1 MNTAELRMHAG
12 HTLTSTA
19 RGAELVEEL
28 IHSRLDA
35 QPELKPWWD
44 TMTDEQAR
52 LHEGPEHPVE
62 EAHLRAGLRLFHAWR
77 VHVLRERLGDR
88 LEAARILDVGDV
100 DGLILRALGKSELGF
115 NLAADAIANIEANGV
130 RAAQGDGHRL
140 PFDDG
145 SFDAVLC
152 FETLEHVE
160 SPAALLEELARV
172 CSPAEPSTCRS
183 RGSRAR
189 SSILAIVSAAGAAAR
204 LRVLAGADFGHGASH
219 TPLEIAWEER
229 CDTLGARNAGGASGG
244 PGRGAASHIVA
255 GGFHRFQFFELRHR
269 ESR

>member
-1 MNTAELRMHAG
+1 
-12 HTLTSTA
+12 
-19 RGAELVEEL
+19 
-28 IHSRLDA
+28 
-35 QPELKPWWD
+35 LKPWWD

-88 LEAARILDVGDV
+88 LKAARILDVGDV

-130 RAAQGDGHRL
+130 RAVQGDGHRL
-140 PFDDG
+140 PFEDG

-172 CSPAEPSTCRS
+172 CSPEGAVYLSIPWVPRTFIHPRDRS
-183 RGSRAR
+183 LPRGHQHVFEFSR
-189 SSILAIVSAAGAAAR
+189 
-204 LRVLAGADFGHGASH
+204 ADFGALAGH
-219 TPLEIAWEER
+219 TPLEIAWEAR
-229 CDTLGARNAGGASGG
+229 CDTLGPATRAAHQVVLGVARL
-244 PGRGAASHIVA
+244 SHIVA

-269 ESR
+269 EPR